1 MQRQLQKSRLSFWSH
16 HPSRSGTWPALQL
29 SSTPPVEKERKSQ
42 IKLYKVKQRKNRRW
56 RREKRWNGSSKGIMP
71 KCTTSGVSAC
81 CLELSGT
88 WERFFREGEI
98 EQCWESSWCVY
109 TCAFPATA
117 VIHAC
122 SRIKL
127 YTRGPVLY
135 KCSRIKLYTWGP
147 VLYKRDIHM
156 NCKMIQALSINLRAS
171 EPLWFW
177 GRMVQCE
184 DTSLEP
190 VSALWEE
197 NT

>member
-16 HPSRSGTWPALQL
+16 HPSRSGTWPVLQL
-29 SSTPPVEKERKSQ
+29 SSTAPVEKERKSQ

-71 KCTTSGVSAC
+71 KCTASGVSAC

-117 VIHAC
+117 VIQRVAGSHFTPEDQFSTSVAG
-122 SRIKL
+122 SNFTL
-127 YTRGPVLY
+127 EDQFFT
-135 KCSRIKLYTWGP
+135 
-147 VLYKRDIHM
+147 
-156 NCKMIQALSINLRAS
+156 S
-171 EPLWFW
+171 EIFIWIAKWYRL
-177 GRMVQCE
+177 
-184 DTSLEP
+184 
-190 VSALWEE
+190 
-197 NT
+197 